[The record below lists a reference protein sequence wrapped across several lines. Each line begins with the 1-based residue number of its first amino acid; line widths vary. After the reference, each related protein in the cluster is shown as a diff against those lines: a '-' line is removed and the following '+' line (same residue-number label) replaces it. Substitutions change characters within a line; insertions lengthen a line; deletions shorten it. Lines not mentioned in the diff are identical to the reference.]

1 MDFQG
6 ILQRLRPY
14 SPYLLR
20 DGGGALYTDI
30 LEWRDPNTTKP
41 TEAECIAEWNVMLAE
56 RAAAKA
62 QEDLVRNTETSAVTN
77 YAILPT
83 WAKTGTAAEAETY
96 INAQIWNGQTQAQ
109 VDAWID
115 ANIANITTANVSQIN
130 IRLTG
135 IRAGLKLAA
144 GAILATRSLFI
155 LTSKLLIYIR
165 DLVIRFRNV
174 P

>member
-6 ILQRLRPY
+6 IIQQLRPN

-30 LEWRDPNTTKP
+30 LEWRDPNTVKP
-41 TEAECIAEWNVMLAE
+41 TEAECITEWNVMLAE
-56 RAAAKA
+56 RAAAQA
-62 QEDLVRNTETSAVTN
+62 EQDLVRNTEIGAVADYVN
-77 YAILPT
+77 LPT
-83 WAKTGTAAEAETY
+83 WAKTGTAPEAETY
-96 INAQIWNGQTQAQ
+96 IKAQVWSGQTKTQ

-115 ANIANITTANVSQIN
+115 ANITNITTANVSQIN
-130 IRLTG
+130 IRLAG

-144 GAILATRSLFI
+144 GAILAMRDLFI

-165 DLVIRFRNV
+165 DLVIRFRT
-174 P
+174 

>member
-6 ILQRLRPY
+6 IIQRLRPN

-41 TEAECIAEWNVMLAE
+41 TEAECNAEWGVMLAE
-56 RAAAKA
+56 RAAAQA
-62 QEDLVRNTETSAVTN
+62 EEDLVTNTETSAVTN
-77 YAILPT
+77 YANLPT
-83 WAKTGTAAEAETY
+83 WAKTGTADEAETY
-96 INAQIWNGQTQAQ
+96 ITNLIFSGQTQAQ

-115 ANIANITTANVSQIN
+115 ANITGTTITALRTQLIA
-130 IRLTG
+130 
-135 IRAGLKLAA
+135 ALKITA
-144 GAILATRSLFI
+144 GAVITMRGLFI

-165 DLVIRFRNV
+165 DLVIRFRQ
-174 P
+174 